1 MRDIQMVDLK
11 SQYENIKAEVDDAIS
26 NVISSTRFIKGD
38 VVADFEKNLAEFI
51 GVKHVISVGNGTD
64 ALQIALMSLGL
75 QRGDEVIVP
84 DFTFIATVEVVALLG
99 LVPVL
104 VDVDYDTMSL
114 DVNWLEDAIS
124 PRTKAIIPVH
134 LFGSN
139 ANMEAI
145 MNIARKYNLFVV
157 EDACQS
163 IASKYFFSD
172 GLVKCS
178 GTIGNI
184 GCTSFFPSKNLGCFG
199 DGGALFT
206 DDDALAERA
215 RIIAN
220 HGSQKKYHHVTVG
233 VNSRLDSI
241 QAAILN
247 VKLRHLNDYIAC
259 RKKAAD
265 FYDASLK
272 NIRSLLLP
280 VKTQYSEHT
289 YHQYTLRCTGC
300 DRDWLKKNL
309 AERGVPTMVYYPI
322 PIHQQEAY
330 KGLCINTLS
339 NTGHSV
345 SELLARQVL
354 SLPMHTELDDDQL
367 TFIVNSITDLL

>member
-11 SQYENIKAEVDDAIS
+11 SQYENIKAEVDDAIF

-114 DVNWLEDAIS
+114 DVNRLEDAIS

-172 GLVKCS
+172 DLVKCS

-259 RKKAAD
+259 RKKVAD
-265 FYDASLK
+265 FYNASLK

-330 KGLCINTLS
+330 KGLCINALS

-354 SLPMHTELDDDQL
+354 SLPMHTELDDEQL